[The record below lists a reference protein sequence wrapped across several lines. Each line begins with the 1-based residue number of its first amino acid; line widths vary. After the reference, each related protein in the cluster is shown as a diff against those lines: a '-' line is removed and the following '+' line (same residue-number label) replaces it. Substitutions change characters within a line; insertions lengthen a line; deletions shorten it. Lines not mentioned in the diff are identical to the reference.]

1 MFSELR
7 QFHLPLISIATH
19 AKEKIQPNVDSHK
32 SCNYKEKCNFDL
44 GNYLGFLFVP
54 TQIRIEFLL
63 HSLLQKHRY
72 LENLRYSGAPC
83 VFWETVSPVK
93 KRILTKKNCASRI
106 VDFLLIILLQ
116 FVKSRLGSEWELPFP
131 FLELIPILIHEWEWE
146 LSYFQFV
153 NGNGN

>member
-1 MFSELR
+1 MFSVSR

-72 LENLRYSGAPC
+72 LESLRYSGIGEPYSIHD
-83 VFWETVSPVK
+83 TL
-93 KRILTKKNCASRI
+93 RY
-106 VDFLLIILLQ
+106 
-116 FVKSRLGSEWELPFP
+116 LGNNESCK
-131 FLELIPILIHEWEWE
+131 
-146 LSYFQFV
+146 
-153 NGNGN
+153 